1 MKISRLRDLTALLC
15 DHESFQSIQQ
25 LCHLPE
31 APSGELCEQGQAQE
45 QLLRAAE
52 LSSQL
57 VTSVLSH
64 RRISQELQSVLIG
77 DATDIQAQLKW

>member
-15 DHESFQSIQQ
+15 DDEGFKSIQQ

-31 APSGELCEQGQAQE
+31 VPFGELCERGQSQE
-45 QLLRAAE
+45 ELLRAAE

-57 VTSVLSH
+57 VTNVLNH
-64 RRISQELQSVLIG
+64 RRISQELQNVLIG